1 MRVDIK
7 RWSRNRFRLVEYSR
21 DLLLEDGMEAQLITL
36 CLFVGLIAAAP
47 APPKRAP
54 VPAKH
59 APASVK
65 HAPASAKHAPVPA
78 KGSSRG
84 PSCPSNLR
92 PRGGKTFIGYNGFNG
107 TPRKQ
112 AQASAGG
119 ELGAVFY
126 IADAVD
132 LAKAFAHGADP
143 SKDYVC
149 MVYADSDAWHSVP
162 KVWVPA
168 NAPFGNAMNTHYV
181 GAVLFA
187 AHTTAGLPA
196 GHPSHVNQLGIRQA
210 QISRL
215 GLTVECYEKSCFA
228 ADHHQLPYDG
238 LVRSWSIQRG

>member
-1 MRVDIK
+1 MVN
-7 RWSRNRFRLVEYSR
+7 SRGPLS
-21 DLLLEDGMEAQLITL
+21 LLITL

-54 VPAKH
+54 A
-59 APASVK
+59 
-65 HAPASAKHAPVPA
+65 PA

-107 TPRKQ
+107 TPRNP
-112 AQASAGG
+112 QASAGG